1 MIPAWPLPAILSLIS
16 EQCNFGAH
24 YSELG
29 EVTDEPSLRR
39 EVRQSYQS
47 VQLAV
52 FWRAVVPTVWH
63 ACDYGGGPPLSIGEF
78 VLNCGEVT
86 DEPSLRR
93 EVRQS
98 YQSVQL
104 AIFWRAV
111 VPTVWHAC
119 DYGGGP
125 PLSIGELV
133 LNCGEA
139 ANEALNRTRNDEVP
153 NQQLERVEPGLAACR
168 ASSETKNSPM
178 RDMEFARLTRGTVVH
193 HDRFGRVYP
202 DRSQHKYGF
211 WRPVMHRVVHD
222 YLKRGDLREGF
233 ARVRCPDCGHNVVVG
248 FSCKQRCIF
257 YGQDPA
263 WAAEHMGDSAGNGEL
278 LWRHPPRTVQ
288 TSALF
293 GA

>member
-24 YSELG
+24 YSEL
-29 EVTDEPSLRR
+29 
-39 EVRQSYQS
+39 
-47 VQLAV
+47 
-52 FWRAVVPTVWH
+52 
-63 ACDYGGGPPLSIGEF
+63 
-78 VLNCGEVT
+78 GEVT

-168 ASSETKNSPM
+168 ASSETKN
-178 RDMEFARLTRGTVVH
+178 
-193 HDRFGRVYP
+193 
-202 DRSQHKYGF
+202 
-211 WRPVMHRVVHD
+211 
-222 YLKRGDLREGF
+222 
-233 ARVRCPDCGHNVVVG
+233 
-248 FSCKQRCIF
+248 
-257 YGQDPA
+257 
-263 WAAEHMGDSAGNGEL
+263 
-278 LWRHPPRTVQ
+278 
-288 TSALF
+288 
-293 GA
+293 